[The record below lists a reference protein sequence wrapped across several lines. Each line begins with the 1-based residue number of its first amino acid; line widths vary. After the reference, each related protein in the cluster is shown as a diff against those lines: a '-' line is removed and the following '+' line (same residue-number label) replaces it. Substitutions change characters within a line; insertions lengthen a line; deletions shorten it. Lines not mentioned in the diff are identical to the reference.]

1 MLFILRINVKATD
14 KHKAVGEKEGSD
26 RCVLRLR
33 CQLSFS
39 KKTSPPSKTVSEKC
53 QINLGCRIRNRAN
66 SLTEQGKIRFLPI
79 KKSGSKVSPFKPRP
93 RIFLPVTDRNL
104 CNCAT
109 GQRDS
114 EPYFWNA
121 VILTSGKEASKI
133 DSHGA
138 RLETLP
144 CRRTE

>member
-14 KHKAVGEKEGSD
+14 KHKAVDKKEGSD

-39 KKTSPPSKTVSEKC
+39 KKTRHRARPCLKSVKSTSGAASEIGRIALRNKGKSVFCPS
-53 QINLGCRIRNRAN
+53 
-66 SLTEQGKIRFLPI
+66 

-93 RIFLPVTDRNL
+93 RILLPVTDRNL

-109 GQRDS
+109 GQRDN